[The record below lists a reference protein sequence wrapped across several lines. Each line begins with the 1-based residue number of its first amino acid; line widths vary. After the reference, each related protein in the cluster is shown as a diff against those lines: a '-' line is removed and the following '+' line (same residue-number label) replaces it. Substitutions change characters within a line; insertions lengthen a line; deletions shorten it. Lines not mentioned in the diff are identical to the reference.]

1 MVSIHSEGNSMNTD
15 CSFSWRREADQ
26 KNNLEFIVLN
36 YRDCSA
42 AALNLE
48 AWITPSVGS
57 NLCRLAVN
65 RTAIIDFDPE
75 LLRPDFTG
83 TPVLYPTPNRV
94 RGGVFRYQG
103 ANYPQILRGVEILE
117 HGLVHGEVWSYQ
129 EPVISAESIA
139 LKTWID
145 FEPFSPLFTAFP
157 FKHRLSLEFGLFK
170 TGIKVTYTVENRDE
184 QSIPFGFG
192 LHPYFMRLGGDEA
205 TWVEI
210 PTNFVMDTSSDLL
223 PTGRLIAVDGTQFDL
238 NRPVPIGSV
247 DLDHVFTGV
256 RDGKSAQV
264 SYPEQGLRVQLLAT
278 ADFSHLVLYSPR
290 GVNFFCLENQTCSTD
305 AHNLYDRG
313 FKPESGLKIVPPGAC
328 HSGSVTYKIFL
339 ED

>member
-1 MVSIHSEGNSMNTD
+1 
-15 CSFSWRREADQ
+15 
-26 KNNLEFIVLN
+26 LN

-42 AALNLE
+42 QAWNLE
-48 AWITPSVGS
+48 AWVTPSVGS

-65 RTAIIDFDPE
+65 GAAIIDFDPE
-75 LLRPDFTG
+75 LLRSDFTG

-117 HGLVHGEVWSYQ
+117 HGLVHGEAWNYH
-129 EPVISAESIA
+129 EPEISAESIT

-157 FKHRLSLEFGLFK
+157 FRHRLGLEFEVSKNGLK
-170 TGIKVTYTVENRDE
+170 ITYTITNQDE
-184 QSIPFGFG
+184 QAIPFGFG
-192 LHPYFMRLGGDEA
+192 LHPYFIRLGGDEA

-210 PTNFVMDTSSDLL
+210 PADYVMDTSSDLL
-223 PTGRLIAVDGTQFDL
+223 PTGRLIAVNGTQFDL
-238 NRPVPIGSV
+238 TQPVSIGSV

-256 RDGKSAQV
+256 PAGKSAQV
-264 SYPEQGLRVQLLAT
+264 AYPQQGLRVRLLTT

-305 AHNLYDRG
+305 AHNLFDRG
-313 FKPESGLKIVPPGAC
+313 LKHESGLKLVLPGEI
-328 HSGSVTYKIFL
+328 HTGSVTYL
-339 ED
+339 LLMEG